1 MYPFYAYLLKGA
13 RFVPSQAADNY
24 RVHSRKN
31 TSLSLRGEKQIRL
44 KRREMEERAY
54 VIHLAHATLM
64 EEELDRL
71 RVEEPERYG
80 PVAEQI
86 MPLLAIQMAE
96 MSKKL
101 VRSRRTHGEF

>member
-1 MYPFYAYLLKGA
+1 MS
-13 RFVPSQAADNY
+13 PS
-24 RVHSRKN
+24 RCI
-31 TSLSLRGEKQIRL
+31 LSCAPRQYVALAWGRRANSA
-44 KRREMEERAY
+44 KRREIEERGY

-71 RVEEPERYG
+71 RGEEPERYG
-80 PVAEQI
+80 PVAELI

-101 VRSRRTHGEF
+101 VRSRRTHGDFEPVSCGV